1 MPTIA
6 RFQNLRLRTSSI
18 DDRGLVVFPQEIV
31 VEGGGNIPRPRPPI
45 VGTDEKD
52 VLFGTSGNDTV
63 YGNGGADV
71 IQMFGGNDTMYG
83 GEGNDQ
89 YHVDQKGDVVIE
101 YADQGTDSVYASIDY
116 TLGDN
121 VEYLFQTGK
130 DDINGFG
137 NDLDNRIIGNSGDNI
152 LGGGKGHDI
161 INGGEGADFMMGGTG
176 DDIFVVD
183 NAGDIVWELNEQG
196 HDRVDTSVSY
206 TLSPNVEDLIL
217 SSVGGAIDGT
227 GNGLDNMIL
236 GNEFDNVLKGEGGKD
251 HLVGGGG
258 KDKIYGGD
266 GDDYM
271 VVDGQ
276 EDQVIEYANGGDDTV
291 FSTATYFLSNNVE
304 NLGLGGGNI
313 NGYGNDDGNRI
324 WGGSGNNSLT
334 GYGGDDEI
342 NGYGGKDLI
351 DGGTGNDNL
360 TGGAGADDTFRFHGD
375 FGHDTIMDFSFAG
388 DNDVIELAAS
398 QFADF
403 NAVLASAQDVGSN
416 VVITLDADHSITLNW
431 VQVADLQASNFQFV

>member
-1 MPTIA
+1 MPIITRI
-6 RFQNLRLRTSSI
+6 QNPILRPTTV
-18 DDRGLVVFPQEIV
+18 DDRGLVIFPREIV
-31 VEGGGNIPRPRPPI
+31 VEGGGNIPPPRPPI
-45 VGTDEKD
+45 VGTDDKD
-52 VLFGTSGNDTV
+52 ILIGTEGNDTV
-63 YGNGGADV
+63 YGNGGGDM
-71 IQMFGGNDTMYG
+71 IQMNGGDDTMYG

-89 YHVDQKGDVVIE
+89 YVVDQKGDVVIE
-101 YADQGTDSVYASIDY
+101 YADQGTDSVYSSIDY

-121 VEYLFQTGK
+121 VEYLFLNGK
-130 DDINGFG
+130 DDIYGFG
-137 NDLDNRIIGNSGDNI
+137 NDLDNRITGNDGNNI
-152 LGGGKGHDI
+152 LGGGKGHDVI
-161 INGGEGADFMMGGTG
+161 DGGKGADFMMGGTG
-176 DDIFVVD
+176 DDEFIVD
-183 NAGDIVWELNEQG
+183 NLGDTVWELTDQG
-196 HDRVDTSVSY
+196 HERVFTTVSF
-206 TLSPNVEDLIL
+206 TLGDNVEDLYL
-217 SSVGGAIDGT
+217 SSLGGAIDGT
-227 GNGLDNMIL
+227 GNDDDNMIS

-251 HLVGGGG
+251 HLIGNGG
-258 KDKIYGGD
+258 KDTIYGGD

-276 EDQVIEYANGGDDTV
+276 EDLVIEYFGQGNDTI

-313 NGYGNDDGNRI
+313 NGFGNDDGNRI

-342 NGYGGKDLI
+342 NGFGGKDII

-360 TGGAGADDTFRFHGD
+360 TGGVGDNDTFRFHGD

-388 DNDVIELAAS
+388 DHDVIELAAD

-403 NAVLASAQDVGSN
+403 NAVLGSAQNVGNN

-431 VQVADLQASNFQFV
+431 VQVADLQASDFQFA